1 MKFWFITGA
10 QELYG
15 EETLRLVAK
24 DSRTIVRGLN
34 DCGRLPY
41 EIKFTAPVTSDRA
54 ITKLMQSANADPDC
68 GGVIT
73 WMHTFSPSKMWIEG
87 LQILEKPY
95 LHLHTQCNREIP
107 WDAIDM
113 DFMNLNQ
120 SAHGD
125 REHGFIAARLR
136 KPRVIAAG
144 YWQDEDTQKKIA
156 DFMAA
161 AAGVIE
167 SRGVRCAR
175 FGDNMREVAVTEGD
189 KIEAQMRMGWHVN
202 SWGVGDL
209 ADMAA
214 EIKKADVE
222 AAYADAV
229 SRYELA
235 TDDVAEVKNQLRVKL
250 ALEGF
255 MKSEGINAFVTAF
268 QDLHGLKSLPGMASQ
283 MLMEEGYGFGAEGD
297 WKTACLCRVMKV
309 MAAAKGTAGGTGFME
324 DYTYDLTKGSEAV
337 LGAHMLEVCPTLAAG
352 KPRIEV
358 HPLSIGGK
366 EPPARLVFESGESD
380 AVNVTVI
387 DIGGRLRMIVQ
398 EISTIA
404 PIHHMPNLPVAATM
418 WRTKPDH
425 SSAAEMWIK
434 CGGAHHFVISQ
445 QLTYADMKRFAD
457 LMGIECVRIGDGVC
471 MESLSQTL
479 MINEIAYKLGI

>member
-15 EETLRLVAK
+15 EETLRMVAS
-24 DSRTIVRGLN
+24 DSRKMVKGLN
-34 DCGRLPY
+34 DGGRLPY
-41 EIKFTAPVTSDRA
+41 EIKFTTPVTSDRA

-87 LQILEKPY
+87 LGILEKPY
-95 LHLHTQCNREIP
+95 LHLHTQFNREIP
-107 WDAIDM
+107 WDGIDM

-136 KPRVIAAG
+136 KPRIIAAG
-144 YWQDEDTQKKIA
+144 YWQDEETQRKIA

-161 AAGVIE
+161 AAGAAE
-167 SRGVRCAR
+167 SRNVRCAR

-189 KIEAQMRMGWHVN
+189 KIEAQIRMGWHVN
-202 SWGVGDL
+202 SWGIGDL
-209 ADMAA
+209 ADMMK
-214 EIKKADVE
+214 EIPDSDVGT
-222 AAYADAV
+222 ALDDA
-229 SRYELA
+229 SRRYEMA
-235 TDDVAEVKNQLRVKL
+235 TDDIAEVRNQLRVKL
-250 ALEGF
+250 ALERF
-255 MKSEGINAFVTAF
+255 MKENGVTAFVTAF
-268 QDLHGLKSLPGMASQ
+268 QDLHGMKSLPGMASQ
-283 MLMEEGYGFGAEGD
+283 MLMEDGYGFGAEGD
-297 WKTACLCRVMKV
+297 WKTACLLRVMKV
-309 MAAAKGTAGGTGFME
+309 MAKAKGTKGGTSFME

-337 LGAHMLEVCPTLAAG
+337 LGAHMLEVCPSIAG
-352 KPRIEV
+352 TKPKIEV

-380 AVNVTVI
+380 AINVTVI

-398 EISTIA
+398 EIHTIA
-404 PIHHMPNLPVAATM
+404 PLHHMPKLPVAATM
-418 WRTKPDH
+418 WQTKPDFA
-425 SSAAEMWIK
+425 SAAEMWIR
-434 CGGAHHFVISQ
+434 CGGAHHFVLSQ

-457 LMGIECVRIGDGVC
+457 IMGIECVRIGDGVC
-471 MESLSQTL
+471 MESLGQTL
-479 MINEIAYKLGI
+479 MINDIAYRLGI